1 MEYWVILSLTPQAM
15 KLNEVLSKSDEQ
27 AFIQVH
33 ILINKNNP
41 NWIRPLDKDVLSI
54 FDPKQNKYLLN
65 G

>member
-1 MEYWVILSLTPQAM
+1 M